1 MIRITVFL
9 TLLISVMPIHAESEL
24 RVSLLPQELAVSS
37 SLGAIEIDGVGSV
50 RLTAQKNGNQ
60 VIVHAEGPDGKVIG
74 RAESIVGLRDTPI
87 YVKTSKGL
95 EKITIYWGTE

>member
-1 MIRITVFL
+1 M
-9 TLLISVMPIHAESEL
+9 SVHGDSEL
-24 RVSLLPQELAVSS
+24 RVSLLPEELTGSS

-60 VIVHAEGPDGKVIG
+60 LIVHAEGPNGNVIG

-95 EKITIYWGTE
+95 EKITIYWGAE

>member
-1 MIRITVFL
+1 MKRTIVFL
-9 TLLISVMPIHAESEL
+9 ALQLIVMSAHADSEL
-24 RVSLLPQELAVSS
+24 RVPLLPEQLTGSS

-60 VIVHAEGPDGKVIG
+60 LIVHAEGPNGNVIG
-74 RAESIVGLRDTPI
+74 KAESIVGLRDTPI

-95 EKITIYWGTE
+95 EKITIFWGTE